1 MSRRTRVLTSFGV
14 AVVLFGSCLWFFGT
28 QIIFVLEA
36 RHTAR
41 KLPFV
46 EQTPAPLTD
55 LSISRVPG
63 MKLSYFG
70 YEFEIPWTDIDQEK
84 SKIVGGNKAIIA
96 FRSGNVLSIWS
107 GPPHE
112 FMNGLLATGK
122 LDQPTFRR
130 IYGDQALESDYNFMR
145 LILEATPD
153 KVRLFSP
160 RSTTVSQGV
169 LLSVKAL
176 CTPGDPS
183 SGIFEVK
190 TGPFKG
196 FQYGRLQ
203 SPPKV
208 VNVELFPEDGHLDLF
223 FGQKRNGLVVI
234 SQGDINRVVQTIHK
248 AVVVAG
254 GPS

>member
-14 AVVLFGSCLWFFGT
+14 GVVLFGSCLWFFGT

-36 RHTAR
+36 HHIAR

-46 EQTPAPLTD
+46 EQTPVPLTD

-70 YEFEIPWTDIDQEK
+70 YEFEVPWTDIDKEK
-84 SKIVGGNKAIIA
+84 SKIIGGNKAIIV
-96 FRSGNVLSIWS
+96 FRSGNVLSVWS

-112 FMNGLLATGK
+112 FMNGLLAMGK
-122 LDQPTFRR
+122 IDQPTFRR
-130 IYGDQALESDYNFMR
+130 IYGDQTLESDYNFMR

-169 LLSVKAL
+169 LVSVKAL
-176 CTPGDPS
+176 CTPGDPN
-183 SGIFEVK
+183 SGIFEIK
-190 TGPFKG
+190 TGEFRG

-223 FGQKRNGLVVI
+223 FNQRRDGLVVI
-234 SQGDINRVVQTIHK
+234 SQGDVNRVVQTIHK
-248 AVVVAG
+248 VAVFAG